1 MSDSSSCAVV
11 DDATVVV
18 RNVTKTYVISGSQS
32 EDERAFKGRSQKSKK
47 VEALKGVSLFAR
59 AGESVGLIGVN
70 GSGKSTILRIIAGS
84 EPPTSGTVLARST
97 PVLLGVAPALQT
109 DLTGKQNI
117 YLGCLALG
125 MTPREARAQVP
136 KISAW
141 TELGDALD
149 RPMSTYSSGMG
160 ARLNFAISTSINP
173 EILLIDEALSTGDVA
188 FARRAEERMEALV
201 SQAGNLFV
209 VSHGKGTIQKLCK
222 RAIWLH
228 RGRIIADGGAAEI
241 TEIYQEWAKLTSR
254 GDEKKAADV
263 LENAQVTW
271 GESSFSIG

>member
-47 VEALKGVSLFAR
+47 VEALKGVSLFSR

-160 ARLNFAISTSINP
+160 ARLSFAISTSINP

-254 GDEKKAADV
+254 GDEKKAAEV
-263 LENAQVTW
+263 LKNAQVTW